1 MKNPTRIKR
10 PCLLPALGKGIY
22 HFESMYADQ
31 DECSG
36 PSSRLQFGCDSSLTF
51 KVKYDPSCRKSNL
64 SLTCVGK
71 IWKIG
76 EFFLVQDVR
85 SKTTS
90 CVFFDKENNQLFRL
104 NSTQCSDLEWGKRPW
119 EERNFA
125 EKFFLQYYGKCPFTA
140 ASDSPVT
147 RMRNGSH
154 DCRTFLATIVLTC
167 FLTKYILS
175 HLI

>member
-1 MKNPTRIKR
+1 
-10 PCLLPALGKGIY
+10 
-22 HFESMYADQ
+22 MYADQ

-51 KVKYDPSCRKSNL
+51 KVRYDPSCRKPNL

-76 EFFLVQDVR
+76 EFF
-85 SKTTS
+85 
-90 CVFFDKENNQLFRL
+90 DKENNHLFRL

-125 EKFFLQYYGKCPFTA
+125 EKFVLQYYGKCPFTA

-154 DCRTFLATIVLTC
+154 DCRPFLATIVLTC

-175 HLI
+175 HVI

>member
-1 MKNPTRIKR
+1 
-10 PCLLPALGKGIY
+10 
-22 HFESMYADQ
+22 MYADQ

-51 KVKYDPSCRKSNL
+51 KVRYDPSCRKPNL

-104 NSTQCSDLEWGKRPW
+104 NSTHMHPPS
-119 EERNFA
+119 
-125 EKFFLQYYGKCPFTA
+125 
-140 ASDSPVT
+140 
-147 RMRNGSH
+147 
-154 DCRTFLATIVLTC
+154 VLT
-167 FLTKYILS
+167 LS
-175 HLI
+175 GESDHGKKETLRKSFFSSTMGNAPSQLQVTLQ